1 MNEVLKGDEVYNT
14 ICKQELHKTIEHVL
28 RVENLLHMKKDRV
41 YVKWKCFYWSFRKW
55 LDKTKSFEFL

>member
-1 MNEVLKGDEVYNT
+1 MNEVLKGDEVYST

-41 YVKWKCFYWSFRKW
+41 YVKW
-55 LDKTKSFEFL
+55 